1 MNIINLGILAHV
13 DAGKTTLTE
22 SILYHTG
29 IIKNKGRVDDGN
41 TISDSMTL
49 ERERGMSIRSSTV
62 SFTCN
67 DVKFNLIDTPGHMD
81 FIGEVERSLVVL
93 DLVVLVISAKEGVQ
107 PQTRVIFHKL
117 QELKIP
123 IIIFINKI
131 DRLGVNLYNLY
142 EDISKQL
149 TKNAIVMQDVMGVDE
164 DNNSHKE
171 YVLEEVNFNNPRV
184 QEHLLTCSEILL
196 EKYVNN
202 ESVDEISYKNE
213 YQRIFLQGDLY
224 PIYHGV
230 ALRDIGTLDLLDV
243 CTRYFNKNRDCLA
256 SLSAYVYKVEW
267 DDKGHKRIYIRVF
280 NGIIHLKNQV
290 NLVGNDAPILISTLK
305 KVENGKVLYTDYLEA
320 GDIGILHD
328 IKELRVGDVLGV
340 PIESVSCELAKPL
353 LSVSVVPVEDNK
365 RSTLILSLQQ
375 LTYEDPHLEV
385 MILPLTGEIR
395 LKLFGKLQ
403 MEVLT
408 TVLKERYNLDVIFSD
423 MITVYKEQPIGK
435 IQASIW
441 RGEPGNY
448 LNAGIVFAIEPLEFG
463 SGFVYENK
471 VSYGY
476 LEKPFQN
483 AVLEG
488 INIGLLEGIHDKEII
503 DVKVT
508 FVDAYYDSV
517 CGTPSDFRK
526 LAPIVIKKCL
536 EDIGVRELE
545 PWQMYKIIAPLGYEK
560 MVTSDIVKMKGTIN
574 EMIYSEGEFKIDG
587 IIPYDTSK
595 DYGVNLLTATEGK
608 GIFQTK
614 FYKYLPIN

>member
-22 SILYHTG
+22 SILYHAG

-41 TISDSMTL
+41 TISDSMSL

-62 SFTCN
+62 SFTYK

-93 DLVVLVISAKEGVQ
+93 DLAILVISAKEGVQ

-123 IIIFINKI
+123 VIMFINKI
-131 DRLGVNLYNLY
+131 DRLGVNLFHLY
-142 EDISKQL
+142 EDINKQL
-149 TKNAIVMQDVMGVDE
+149 TKMAIVMEEAMGLQEE
-164 DNNSHKE
+164 DISNKK
-171 YVLEEVNFNNPRV
+171 YVLRDMNFDCLEI
-184 QEHLLTCSEILL
+184 QDKLLTWSENLL

-202 ESVDEISYKNE
+202 EVLDEISYENE
-213 YQRIFLQGDLY
+213 FVRMFQTGELY

-230 ALRDIGTLDLLDV
+230 ALRDIGTINLMEV
-243 CTRYFNKNRDCLA
+243 CIRFFNKVRDCLID
-256 SLSAYVYKVEW
+256 LSAYVYKVEW

-280 NGIIHLKNQV
+280 NGIIHLKKQV
-290 NLVGNDAPILISTLK
+290 NVVGLDEPILISTLK
-305 KVENGKVLYTDYLEA
+305 KVEGGKVLYADYLVA
-320 GDIGILHD
+320 GDIGILQD

-340 PIESVSCELAKPL
+340 PIDNVSYELAKPL
-353 LSVSVVPVEDNK
+353 LSVSVIPLEDSK
-365 RSTLILSLQQ
+365 RSSLILSLQQ
-375 LTYEDPHLEV
+375 LTAEDPHLEV

-408 TVLKERYNLDVIFSD
+408 TVLKERYELDVIFSD
-423 MITVYKEQPIGK
+423 MITVYKEQPIQK

-441 RGEPGNY
+441 RGEPGN
-448 LNAGIVFAIEPLEFG
+448 LLSAGIVLSIEPLELG
-463 SGFVYENK
+463 SGFVYENQ

-488 INIGLLEGIHDKEII
+488 IKIGLFEGIHDKEII

-508 FVDAYYDSV
+508 FLDAYYDSV

-526 LAPIVIKKCL
+526 LAPMVIKKGL
-536 EDIGVRELE
+536 EEVGVNELE
-545 PWQMYKIIAPLGYEK
+545 PWQYYKIIAPLGYEK
-560 MVTSDIVKMKGTIN
+560 MITSDIVKMKGTIN
-574 EMIYSEGEFKIDG
+574 DMIYSEDEFKIDG
-587 IIPYDTSK
+587 IMPYDTSK

-608 GIFQTK
+608 GIYQTR
-614 FYKYLPIN
+614 FYKYLVK

>member
-1 MNIINLGILAHV
+1 LNIINLGILAHV

-22 SILYHTG
+22 SILYHAG

-41 TISDSMTL
+41 TISDSMSL

-62 SFTCN
+62 SFTYN
-67 DVKFNLIDTPGHMD
+67 NVKFNLVDTPGHMD

-93 DLVVLVISAKEGVQ
+93 DLAILVISAKEGIQ
-107 PQTRVIFHKL
+107 PQTRVIFRKL

-131 DRLGVNLYNLY
+131 DRLGVNLFNLY
-142 EDISKQL
+142 KDINIQL
-149 TKNAIVMQDVMGVDE
+149 NKNAIVMQDVMGVDE
-164 DNNSHKE
+164 YDIPHKE
-171 YVLEEVNFNNPRV
+171 YVLKEMSFNSSRI
-184 QEHLLTCSEILL
+184 QENLLNSSEILL
-196 EKYVNN
+196 ENYVDNQ
-202 ESVDEISYKNE
+202 VIDEISYENE
-213 YQRIFLQGDLY
+213 FIRMFLKGELY
-224 PIYHGV
+224 PIYHGI
-230 ALRDIGTLDLLDV
+230 ALRDIGTNNLLDV
-243 CTRYFNKNRDCLA
+243 CIRYFNKKRDSLTD
-256 SLSAYVYKVEW
+256 LSAYVYKVEW
-267 DDKGHKRIYIRVF
+267 DEKGHKKIYIRLF
-280 NGIIHLKNQV
+280 NGIIYLKKQV
-290 NLVGNDAPILISTLK
+290 SIVGFDYPILVSTLK
-305 KVENGKVLYTDYLEA
+305 KVEDGKVLYADYLEA
-320 GDIGILHD
+320 GDIGMLLD
-328 IKELRVGDVLGV
+328 MKELRVGDVLGV
-340 PIESVSCELAKPL
+340 PIESVSYELAKPL
-353 LSVSVVPVEDNK
+353 LAVSVMPNEDSK

-375 LTYEDPHLEV
+375 LTAEDPHLEV

-408 TVLKERYNLDVIFSD
+408 TVLKERYDLDVTFSD

-435 IQASIW
+435 VQASIW
-441 RGEPGNY
+441 RGDPGN
-448 LNAGIVFAIEPLEFG
+448 LLSAGIVFTIEPLELG
-463 SGFVYENK
+463 SGYAYENQ

-488 INIGLLEGIHDKEII
+488 IKIGLSEGIHDKEII

-526 LAPIVIKKCL
+526 LAPIVIKKGL
-536 EDIGVRELE
+536 EEVGVKELE
-545 PWQMYKIIAPLGYEK
+545 PWQNYQIIAPLGYEK
-560 MVTSDIVKMKGTIN
+560 IVTSDIVKMKGTIN
-574 EMIYSEGEFKIDG
+574 EMTYSESEFKIDG

-595 DYGVNLLTATEGK
+595 DYGVNLLTVTEGK

-614 FYKYLPIN
+614 FYKYLPK